1 MWVFTTSG
9 FLSAVYKDGALQVR
23 ARDRKSLDSLTKD
36 TGATIIATPLADY
49 PYRIA
54 ITNEQFSNWLSQQV
68 LAIDYKNFK
77 SEIAN
82 TRGFGFTKP
91 LHKVW
96 SAMHE
101 VEDSKARVALR

>member
-23 ARDRKSLDSLTKD
+23 AREPKSLDGLAKS

-54 ITNEQFSNWLSQQV
+54 ITNEQFSNWLSAQA

-77 SEIAN
+77 SEIAD
-82 TRGFGFTKP
+82 TRGYGFAKP
-91 LHKVW
+91 LNKVW
-96 SAMHE
+96 SVMHE
-101 VEDSKARVALR
+101 VEDAQARKR

>member
-23 ARDRKSLDSLTKD
+23 ARDRKSLDALAKS

-54 ITNEQFSNWLSQQV
+54 TTNEQFSKWLSQQA
-68 LAIDYKNFK
+68 LAVDYKNFK
-77 SEIAN
+77 SEVAD
-82 TRGFGFTKP
+82 TRGYGFAKS
-91 LHKVW
+91 LNKVW
-96 SAMHE
+96 SAMHD
-101 VEDSKARVALR
+101 VEDAQARVR

>member
-23 ARDRKSLDSLTKD
+23 ARDRKSLDALAKS

-54 ITNEQFSNWLSQQV
+54 ITNQQFSNWLSQQAR
-68 LAIDYKNFK
+68 AIDYKNFK
-77 SEIAN
+77 SEVAD
-82 TRGFGFTKP
+82 TRGYGFAKP
-91 LHKVW
+91 LNQVW
-96 SAMHE
+96 SVMHD
-101 VEDSKARVALR
+101 VEDAKARVRG